1 MSENA
6 AAVYVDPST
15 LVPWDKNPRNN
26 AEAIKQV
33 AKSIERFGF
42 ASPIVARQADGRI
55 IAGHTRHAAAL
66 RLGLEDVPVRFLD
79 IDEQKASAL
88 ALADNKIGEIATWN
102 DDTLGEILAELEQ
115 DGFDLDGLGWDE
127 DELSGLLDWGKP
139 EEPEPETDDRDFD
152 SLPEDVPAITQLGDV
167 VELGKHVLHCG
178 DCLEVMRGMPEN
190 SIDAIVCDPP
200 YGIGFMGKGWDV
212 AVPGEDWARECLRV
226 LKPGG
231 HLIAF
236 AATRTVHR
244 LTVAIEDAGFEI
256 RDQIGWLQWQ
266 GFPKSLDCSK
276 AIDALHGA
284 EREVTARLGRPG
296 FKTAAE
302 GYRDNKKWSGE
313 RRDQPATPDARRFE
327 GYGTALKPAFEPAV
341 LARKPLS
348 GTVAA
353 NCLEWGTGGL
363 NIDGC
368 RMAYGD
374 PAWPGP
380 SEELESRKVKASSS
394 RGVSFSGS
402 VDGSLRQSWK
412 YDGTKGR
419 WPANIYA
426 CPKPSRA
433 ERERGC
439 DHLPGRT
446 GAEAVERKEGTAG
459 LDNPRAGAGRT
470 ADQVKNYHP
479 TVKPSRLMRWLIR
492 LVSPPAL
499 DGVPPVVLETFGGS
513 GTTMVA
519 AELEGVRC
527 IGIEME
533 PSYCD
538 IIRAR
543 LTDAIGGQDGTTD

>member
-1 MSENA
+1 MT
-6 AAVYVDPST
+6 VD
-15 LVPWDKNPRNN
+15 LY
-26 AEAIKQV
+26 
-33 AKSIERFGF
+33 
-42 ASPIVARQADGRI
+42 
-55 IAGHTRHAAAL
+55 
-66 RLGLEDVPVRFLD
+66 
-79 IDEQKASAL
+79 
-88 ALADNKIGEIATWN
+88 
-102 DDTLGEILAELEQ
+102 LGECI
-115 DGFDLDGLGWDE
+115 
-127 DELSGLLDWGKP
+127 
-139 EEPEPETDDRDFD
+139 
-152 SLPEDVPAITQLGDV
+152 
-167 VELGKHVLHCG
+167 
-178 DCLEVMRGMPEN
+178 EVMRTMEEN

-200 YGIGFMGKGWDV
+200 YGLGFMGAKWDV

-266 GFPKSLDCSK
+266 GFPKSKNVALSIDK
-276 AIDALHGA
+276 GEGHPNRGRAIP
-284 EREVTARLGRPG
+284 TASSFQACDTDQEQKLTSNPVGPYEP
-296 FKTAAE
+296 KTEAA
-302 GYRDNKKWSGE
+302 K
-313 RRDQPATPDARRFE
+313 RFE

-380 SEELESRKVKASSS
+380 NDDTSGAVFRSSTAWAPNS
-394 RGVSFSGS
+394 AKGTDTRGENVVYSPKG
-402 VDGSLRQSWK
+402 
-412 YDGTKGR
+412 GR

-439 DHLPGRT
+439 DHLPGRS
-446 GAEAVERKEGTAG
+446 GADAVERKEGTAG

-470 ADQVKNYHP
+470 ADHVKNYHP
-479 TVKPSRLMRWLIR
+479 TGKPVQLMRWLCK
-492 LVSPPAL
+492 LVGGHRGNVIL
-499 DGVPPVVLETFGGS
+499 DPFMGS
-513 GTTMVA
+513 GTTGIA
-519 AELEGVRC
+519 AVSEGFDF
-527 IGIEME
+527 IGIEMNPDYMRICE
-533 PSYCD
+533 AR
-538 IIRAR
+538 IRH
-543 LTDAIGGQDGTTD
+543 TIGPLFAAGQITIHGGTNG